1 MDSAPMPKG
10 LPSSSSS
17 PLLGAAALSNDDAH
31 PHQCSKSLSR
41 SPPLQTNVKQLSPII
56 DPPLVPDESWSPTW
70 LPQPGTT
77 RRSTYPLV
85 SRKNLTEN
93 KTAEVSKAPPVKENS
108 ESSLSDVTFGSV
120 QLLSPWFP
128 QIVENEEVAITWRTR
143 LKRRRVVLWS
153 CFTLG
158 SMICITNLV
167 LTLVSWI
174 HVGVSNDQIST
185 IFEGDCRTATRL
197 DTGLHVLINIMSTLL
212 LSASNLALQLVV
224 SPTRHD
230 VDVAHKKGVWLDIG
244 VPSFRNL
251 WHISRSSV
259 IVVRINRSLS
269 SLTPTS
275 LTFLFHPI

>member
-1 MDSAPMPKG
+1 MPKD
-10 LPSSSSS
+10 LPSSSFS
-17 PLLGAAALSNDDAH
+17 PLLSAAVLSNHDAH
-31 PHQCSKSLSR
+31 PHQYSKSLSQ
-41 SPPLQTNVKQLSPII
+41 SPSVRTSVEQLSPSIN
-56 DPPLVPDESWSPTW
+56 PVLLLDESWSSSW
-70 LPQPGTT
+70 LPQPSTP
-77 RRSTYPLV
+77 RRLTYPAV
-85 SRKNLTEN
+85 SRKVFPEN
-93 KTAEVSKAPPVKENS
+93 KTAKGSKAHSAKEKS
-108 ESSLSDVTFGSV
+108 KSSLSDVTFGSV

-197 DTGLHVLINIMSTLL
+197 DTGLHVLINILGTLL

-251 WHISRSSV
+251 WHISGSSV
-259 IVVRINRSLS
+259 IVVRIIRSLS
-269 SLTPTS
+269 SLPS
-275 LTFLFHPI
+275 IAFLFMLHQI